1 MTLTFSAPY
10 IYIPK
15 NPLFRDIIEFT
26 RQKNRFMQY
35 IGFSLT
41 KIEAGYME
49 GEAPFINALE
59 QQDGLV
65 HGGVIAT
72 VADLV
77 TGFAAYSMVE
87 AGNKVVTSDLKVSY
101 FSPGKGQKIFARGW
115 VVKPGKRLQYCEGE
129 IYTVQNNEY
138 QLIAKVLSI
147 MAVIHEKIKDN

>member
-1 MTLTFSAPY
+1 
-10 IYIPK
+10 
-15 NPLFRDIIEFT
+15 
-26 RQKNRFMQY
+26 MQY

-138 QLIAKVLSI
+138 QLIAKVFSI